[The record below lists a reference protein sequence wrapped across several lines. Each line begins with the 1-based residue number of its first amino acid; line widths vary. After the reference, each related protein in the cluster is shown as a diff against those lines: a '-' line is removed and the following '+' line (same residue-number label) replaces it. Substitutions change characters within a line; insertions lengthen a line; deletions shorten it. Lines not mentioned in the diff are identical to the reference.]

1 MSKYSLTFE
10 KKNIS
15 TTFLKVSFIKKKTF
29 DTSTIISMIYNEPL

>member
-15 TTFLKVSFIKKKTF
+15 TTFLKVSFIKKKHLTLPQL
-29 DTSTIISMIYNEPL
+29 YR